1 MVHEIVRFT
10 FFKKAH
16 IRRIYPAR
24 IPARTINKIIHITK
38 LRIKVYKKDFTPRQE
53 DATSRVLQTFMK
65 KSAEPMRTGMTSP
78 VKRRTDL
85 YPNYL
90 MLPAHVHTLYTIF

>member
-1 MVHEIVRFT
+1 
-10 FFKKAH
+10 
-16 IRRIYPAR
+16 
-24 IPARTINKIIHITK
+24 
-38 LRIKVYKKDFTPRQE
+38 
-53 DATSRVLQTFMK
+53 MK